1 MSDTTVRTHQTQKET
16 DKKIEALGWV
26 SAETEQPNWD
36 YGSEFSGSIERWVF
50 LVKEV
55 IFMRIGRAWMIKN
68 GGETFLVLVWFLLRS
83 EREKREGDSEVRKRA
98 MISTSS
104 GGV

>member
-1 MSDTTVRTHQTQKET
+1 
-16 DKKIEALGWV
+16 
-26 SAETEQPNWD
+26 
-36 YGSEFSGSIERWVF
+36 
-50 LVKEV
+50 
-55 IFMRIGRAWMIKN
+55 MIKN